1 MDAKRILIV
10 DDDAELCRLLTEY
23 LEAEGFVSSSAHD
36 GEGGLC
42 QALSGGFDL
51 VILDVMLPGAN
62 GFEVL
67 HRIRETSMIP
77 VVMLTA
83 RGDDVDRIVG
93 LEIGAD
99 DYLAKPFLPRELVAR
114 MRAVLRRARP
124 DGRDASGAGA
134 GGASPITLD
143 DVTLVPDSRSV
154 RVRGEAVR
162 LTDAEFGVLHLL
174 LANAG
179 SVVARDDLYRQ
190 ALGREFPP
198 EDRSLAV
205 HVSNLRRKLGEPEG
219 GGLRIKAVR
228 GEGYIYCRPEPGAL
242 LAGDAAR

>member
-1 MDAKRILIV
+1 MDAKRILVV
-10 DDDAELCRLLTEY
+10 DDDTELCQLLKEY
-23 LEAEGFVSSSAHD
+23 LEAEGFITASAHD
-36 GEGGLC
+36 GKTGLT
-42 QALSGGFDL
+42 QALSGEYAM
-51 VILDVMLPGAN
+51 VILDVMLPLAN

-124 DGRDASGAGA
+124 GAREDAPS
-134 GGASPITLD
+134 SITLD
-143 DVTLVPDSRSV
+143 DVTLAPNSRTV
-154 RVRGEAVR
+154 RVRGESVR

-174 LANAG
+174 LVNAG
-179 SVVARDDLYRQ
+179 SVVQRDDLYRQ

-219 GGLRIKAVR
+219 GGTRIKAVR
-228 GEGYIYCRPEPGAL
+228 GEGYIYCRPEPEGCVDREPSERMA
-242 LAGDAAR
+242 